1 MSALYQRKDA
11 YYRKAKQS
19 GYRSRAAYK
28 LEDLLRKLPA
38 LGRGS
43 SAVDLGC
50 WPGAW
55 LQVLAERVGP
65 GGRVVGVDLQATEP
79 LPDPVRILQFD
90 FTESGAAERIAE
102 ALDGRRAELLL
113 CDAAPKLTGVRDVDR
128 AVLEELWEAALH
140 IAEECLDAAG
150 GLVIKG
156 FPGAPADAFRKRLRA
171 RFGRVSEVRPEA
183 KRATSKEFYWVAM
196 PRTSTRRRSRA

>member
-1 MSALYQRKDA
+1 MAARYQRKDA

-28 LEDLLRKLPA
+28 LEELLRKLPT
-38 LGRGS
+38 LRRGGA
-43 SAVDLGC
+43 AVDLGC

-55 LQVLAERVGP
+55 LQVLAERIGP
-65 GGRVVGVDLQATEP
+65 EGRIVGVDLQATEP
-79 LPDPVRILQFD
+79 LADPVRILQFD
-90 FTESGAAERIAE
+90 FTESGAAERIVE
-102 ALDGRRAELLL
+102 ALDGRHADLLL

-128 AVLEELWEAALH
+128 AALEELWEAALH
-140 IAEECLDAAG
+140 IVEGCLDPAG
-150 GLVIKG
+150 GIVIKG
-156 FPGAPADAFRKRLRA
+156 FPGAPADAFRKLLRA

-183 KRATSKEFYWVAM
+183 KRPSSNEFYWVAL